1 MNTTSPKVLFGI
13 VAAVVLLSIV
23 LLVVLATQDALLLK
37 TSTLG
42 STDAEVLSL
51 ELQKVTGQIFGPPDS
66 TICSIRAEYL
76 VRNRRESE
84 IVVSDEKFDVTPLGN
99 GLVYGHQLLPRDA
112 NDDDAPPATIVGVAQ
127 VEKGDQYQLTIE
139 VKDTRTDQTLLR
151 QDVVPCP
158 APEGFTV
165 SQ

>member
-1 MNTTSPKVLFGI
+1 MKATSSTYVMGMA
-13 VAAVVLLSIV
+13 VAATFVVV
-23 LLVVLATQDALLLK
+23 LLVVLLTQSGTLLK

-42 STDAEVLSL
+42 SMDGEVLSL
-51 ELQKVTGQIFGPPDS
+51 ELQKVTGAIFGPPDS

-76 VRNRRESE
+76 VRNRRESD
-84 IVVSDEKFDVTPLGN
+84 IIVSDEKFDVTPLGQ
-99 GLVYGHQLLPRDA
+99 GFVYGHQILPRDA
-112 NDDDAPPATIVGVAQ
+112 NEDDAPPATIVGVAQ

-139 VKDTRTDQTLLR
+139 VKDAQTGQVLMR
-151 QDVVPCP
+151 QDTVPCP